1 MSWMAPCDELGDRR
15 EPVGLGNSVGSNA
28 DAALTFKAVHGRV
41 VNEPLDRAARERE
54 LDAVHRTP
62 LRESLARK
70 PIRGKLFTLEFHCHR
85 DFPASPWCACAQWPQ
100 SRPWYC
106 GCSPG
111 RHSPGGQS
119 VSESSQP
126 RHERR
131 ALCRFPTETANSDP
145 PAPCRDQNSY
155 SLIIPPNLSVGIE
168 LVHCDEL
175 LATSK
180 MLLHS
185 ARSKSK
191 PTGCRIKGSR
201 RRCY

>member
-28 DAALTFKAVHGRV
+28 DAALTFKAGHGRV

-54 LDAVHRTP
+54 FDAVHRTP

-111 RHSPGGQS
+111 RRSPNRLSPGTNDVRC
-119 VSESSQP
+119 VS
-126 RHERR
+126 
-131 ALCRFPTETANSDP
+131 F
-145 PAPCRDQNSY
+145 
-155 SLIIPPNLSVGIE
+155 
-168 LVHCDEL
+168 
-175 LATSK
+175 
-180 MLLHS
+180 
-185 ARSKSK
+185 
-191 PTGCRIKGSR
+191 R
-201 RRCY
+201 RRQLTVIRLRHVAIKIHTR